1 MVTAAAFILAAVGG
15 AAPEAPVV
23 AVHHAPLVTAQEGHD
38 LRIGVRIERNDQV
51 KRAVV
56 IYKGEKASG
65 EVELARSMD
74 PDEPYV
80 AVVPALAVHAPLV
93 AYAIEVETVDG
104 EKIHAFATR
113 ENPHPVTVL
122 DSADDAREGTLLQRL
137 HGRRSV
143 VDASGEYAS
152 FGTKNDQFY
161 RTEGSY
167 TYRMLGIVEEFGMR
181 AGVVRGRSVVG
192 SKDEDVGL
200 NYGAPRIRLRCADV
214 LHLEA
219 ELLVSVT
226 EVGFSNGGGG
236 AVILGDS
243 YGSNLTFGFE
253 AIQVFGARGYTRLTI
268 VGNRWLTFAP
278 TVEVTNMPHAND
290 VGVRLLGDL
299 RFELG
304 RGFHAVAH
312 GGYQARTFD
321 RGGPSLGAG
330 LGYAF

>member
-1 MVTAAAFILAAVGG
+1 MVTAAAFVLAN
-15 AAPEAPVV
+15 VV
-23 AVHHAPLVTAQEGHD
+23 AVHHAPLVTAQEGKD
-38 LRIGVRIERNDQV
+38 MRIDVSIDHIESM

-56 IYKGEKASG
+56 VYQGEKASG
-65 EVELARSMD
+65 EVELARSND
-74 PDEPYV
+74 PEVPYV

-93 AYAIEVETVDG
+93 AYAIEVETTDG
-104 EKIHAFATR
+104 ERVPVFATR
-113 ENPHPVTVL
+113 QNPHPVTVL
-122 DSADDAREGTLLQRL
+122 DSADDSREATLLERL

-143 VDASGEYAS
+143 VDASGEFAS
-152 FGTKNDQFY
+152 FGSSKDQFF
-161 RTEGSY
+161 RTDASY
-167 TYRMLGIVEEFGMR
+167 TYRMLGFVEEFGMS
-181 AGVVRGRSVVG
+181 AGVVRGRSVVNTK
-192 SKDEDVGL
+192 SEDVGL
-200 NYGAPRIRLRCADV
+200 NYGAPRIRLRFADV
-214 LHLEA
+214 FHVEA

-243 YGSNLTFGFE
+243 YGSNLAFGFE
-253 AIQVFGARGYTRLTI
+253 AIQVFGAKGYTRLTI

-278 TVEVTNMPHAND
+278 TVEVTNMPHAAD

-304 RGFHAVAH
+304 RGFHANAH

-321 RGGPSLGAG
+321 QGGPSLGGG